1 MTSNNGKLT
10 QGKMIQEL
18 YTTLLGVKGT
28 DEKGLVGD
36 VKEAFKEIKSLRT
49 SQNKLSRNLWI
60 LVGILSGSG
69 IIGANITGVIGG

>member
-10 QGKMIQEL
+10 QEKMIQEL

-49 SQNKLSRNLWI
+49 SQNKLSRNPWI
-60 LVGILSGSG
+60 LIAALSGSG